1 MSPVCPVDNLTRGL
15 ARCMPVAGSHGG
27 VRRVNGRDN
36 KRRVGMKVL
45 SSVIVVVGL
54 VLPQAWVFA
63 ADGPVGAKKAVATG
77 KASGNSQKGAT
88 PGKGEAKSEVPT
100 GPTVVLEADGVAF
113 GMSAEDVAKLYDRWW
128 DKQFIARYQKAN
140 PGPRMRE
147 LDFELAEKK
156 KVLRRV
162 AIFDGRTTSF
172 DKSEFHEEFA
182 HGSGETMTSAKL
194 SRRPAG
200 DDKISK
206 DAKPIGYT
214 RRFFFYQAKLWK
226 VYDEY
231 KLDET
236 SPFGAD
242 FKAATARVE
251 AALGKTAKRTRGPES
266 AFENVVFEAGNTRV
280 RVVKLPADKLAVVR
294 SDNALTKE
302 VLDRRTQQANSADSA
317 GLDDDIQAV
326 IR

>member
-1 MSPVCPVDNLTRGL
+1 
-15 ARCMPVAGSHGG
+15 
-27 VRRVNGRDN
+27 
-36 KRRVGMKVL
+36 MKVL

-54 VLPQAWVFA
+54 VLPQAGVFA
-63 ADGPVGAKKAVATG
+63 ADGPVSTKKAAATS
-77 KASGNSQKGAT
+77 KANSPRKGAT
-88 PGKGEAKSEVPT
+88 PAKGEVAKSEVPA
-100 GPTVVLEADGVAF
+100 GPTVVLEPDGVAF
-113 GMSAEDVAKLYDRWW
+113 GMSADDVAKLYDRWW
-128 DKQFIARYQKAN
+128 DKQFIPRYQKTN
-140 PGPRMRE
+140 PGPKTRE

-172 DKSEFHEEFA
+172 DKSEFREEFA
-182 HGSGETMTSAKL
+182 HGSGETMISSKL
-194 SRRPAG
+194 SRRPPG
-200 DDKISK
+200 DDKLAK

-214 RRFFFYQAKLWK
+214 RRFFFFQDKLWK

-251 AALGKTAKRTRGPES
+251 ATLGKAAKRTRGPDSE
-266 AFENVVFEAGNTRV
+266 FENVVFEAGNTRV

-302 VLDRRTQQANSADSA
+302 VLDRRTQQAAAADSA

>member
-1 MSPVCPVDNLTRGL
+1 
-15 ARCMPVAGSHGG
+15 
-27 VRRVNGRDN
+27 
-36 KRRVGMKVL
+36 MKVL
-45 SSVIVVVGL
+45 SSVVVVVGL
-54 VLPQAWVFA
+54 VLPQAWVLA
-63 ADGPVGAKKAVATG
+63 ADAPASAKKAAATS
-77 KASGNSQKGAT
+77 KASKGAS
-88 PGKGEAKSEVPT
+88 PAKGEAKAEIPA

-113 GMSAEDVAKLYDRWW
+113 GMSADDVAKLYDRWW

-140 PGPRMRE
+140 PGPKTRE

-172 DKSEFHEEFA
+172 DKSEFREEFA
-182 HGSGETMTSAKL
+182 HGSDETMISSKL

-200 DDKISK
+200 EDKLVK
-206 DAKPIGYT
+206 DAKEAKAIGYT
-214 RRFFFYQAKLWK
+214 RRFFFFRDKLWK

-231 KLDET
+231 KLDES

-251 AALGKTAKRTRGPES
+251 ATLGKTAKRTRGPDS
-266 AFENVVFEAGNTRV
+266 QFENVVFEAGDSRV
-280 RVVKLPADKLAVVR
+280 RVVKLTADKLAVVR

-302 VLDRRTQQANSADSA
+302 VLDRRAQQAKTAERA